1 MILSKIGMA
10 SAVALICSAA
20 HAETAA
26 PAKLVQL
33 AQAKPAA
40 PVACTLVY
48 LPVCG
53 EMKGKPTNFGNDC
66 EARRAKAKNVKPGI
80 CAPKA

>member
-1 MILSKIGMA
+1 MMLSKIGMA
-10 SAVALICSAA
+10 VAVALLCSAA

-26 PAKLVQL
+26 PTKLMQL
-33 AQAKPAA
+33 AQAKPAPA
-40 PVACTLVY
+40 ACALIY

-53 EMKGKPTNFGNDC
+53 EVKGKPTNFGNDC
-66 EARRAKAKNVKPGI
+66 EAQRAKAKNIKPGI

>member
-1 MILSKIGMA
+1 MTLSKLGMA
-10 SAVALICSAA
+10 AVAALLCTAA

-26 PAKLVQL
+26 PAKLMQL

-40 PVACTLVY
+40 PAACTMIY

-53 EMKGKPTNFGNDC
+53 IVKGKPVNYSNEC
-66 EARRAKAKNVKPGI
+66 EAKLAKAKPITQGR
-80 CAPKA
+80 CEPKA